1 MYVHQTDHR
10 PAAGMTT
17 DQREEVT
24 THRVSLSG
32 GLYRYSSAFFQ
43 ICVQGLLPAAEDK
56 QGSHGDVGRLFVF
69 AVMWSLGALLELED
83 RAKMEAYLKVC
94 LTLVLL
100 SRSLIGTTFTFIG
113 SKESCSCLVLEP
125 RLLSGPAAHSGRPD
139 HL

>member
-1 MYVHQTDHR
+1 MLMSLSVFHR
-10 PAAGMTT
+10 TCWTLCPLLCLLRCRCWSVCTSDRPST
-17 DQREEVT
+17 CCRSVITQQ
-24 THRVSLSG
+24 VSRSG
-32 GLYRYSSAFFQ
+32 GLCRYRSAFFQ

-100 SRSLIGTTFTFIG
+100 SRSVIRTTFTCI
-113 SKESCSCLVLEP
+113 
-125 RLLSGPAAHSGRPD
+125 
-139 HL
+139 